1 MSTNQGHKILSCLKQ
16 GGIITNFCLKQG
28 QGLKVDKLEE
38 DLRALQLCL
47 VFENLLA

>member
-16 GGIITNFCLKQG
+16 GGIITNFCLKRG
-28 QGLKVDKLEE
+28 RGLKVDKLEE
-38 DLRALQLCL
+38 DLRGLQLCQ